1 MKYIKKFNESFEDD
15 DLQDDDLALEL
26 EYKIRTLEDGSEYT
40 LDDFFD
46 EFGVDADFRSDFA
59 FAAILKQKAERF
71 DEMSDEE
78 FFEFYENNRL

>member
-1 MKYIKKFNESFEDD
+1 MKVLKTMIYKTMIQHLNQSIK
-15 DLQDDDLALEL
+15 LE
-26 EYKIRTLEDGSEYT
+26 LEDGSEYT

-46 EFGVDADFRSDFA
+46 EFEVDADFRSDFA